1 MACEDYPCC
10 GHEAG
15 CCPDFD
21 QSGRQLNMRCTC
33 GAVLPVHNRSSIC
46 DSCLRRG
53 RDSESYDGGGWPGD
67 GSGTDDFA
75 DYNQMEADDYAYEGM
90 EDQWLDGSYEE

>member
-1 MACEDYPCC
+1 
-10 GHEAG
+10 
-15 CCPDFD
+15 
-21 QSGRQLNMRCTC
+21 MRCTC
-33 GAVLPVHNRSSIC
+33 GAVLSVHNRYSIC

-53 RDSESYDGGGWPGD
+53 EDSESYDGGGWPGD